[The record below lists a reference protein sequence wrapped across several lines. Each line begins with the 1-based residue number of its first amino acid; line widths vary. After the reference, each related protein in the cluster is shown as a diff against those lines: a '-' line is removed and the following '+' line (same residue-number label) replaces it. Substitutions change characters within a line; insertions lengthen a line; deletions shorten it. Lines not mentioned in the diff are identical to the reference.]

1 MFFSVKELELQKK
14 EFNASFP
21 PGAIDI
27 SLGTEAVQKGEL
39 KAAGRAELIEEDH
52 GGKNIVQ
59 DIRVVGGFSTRV
71 EMPCARCLEPVATDL
86 KQDFDLLYRPL
97 SSRKGPKD
105 EVEINEAEAEI
116 GYYQGD
122 GISLEDVLKEQVIL
136 ALPLKSLCK
145 EDCQG
150 LCAGCGKNLNNGK
163 CECGEKPADPRWE
176 ALAGLKEKLK
186 Q

>member
-1 MFFSVKELELQKK
+1 MFFSVKELELQRK
-14 EFNASFP
+14 EFDKSFP
-21 PGAIDI
+21 PGALDI
-27 SLGTEAVQKGEL
+27 GPDAVQKGDL
-39 KAAGRAELIEEDH
+39 KTAGRAELIEENH

-59 DIRVVGGFSTRV
+59 DIRVVGNFATRV
-71 EMPCARCLEPVATDL
+71 EMPCARCLEPVGAEL
-86 KQDFDLLYRPL
+86 KEDFDLLYRPL

-105 EVEINEAEAEI
+105 EVEINEAESEI

-145 EDCQG
+145 EDCKG
-150 LCAGCGKNLNNGK
+150 LCAGCGKNLNHGT
-163 CECGEKPADPRWE
+163 CECGEKPTDPRWE

-186 Q
+186 S

>member
-1 MFFSVKELELQKK
+1 MFFSVKDLELQKK
-14 EFNASFP
+14 EFDTSFA

-27 SLGTEAVQKGEL
+27 GSEAIQKGEL
-39 KAAGRAELIEEDH
+39 KTAGRAELIEENH

-59 DIRVVGGFSTRV
+59 DIRVVGDFATRV
-71 EMPCARCLEPVATDL
+71 EMPCARCLEPVGTDL

-105 EVEINEAEAEI
+105 EVEINEAESEI
-116 GYYQGD
+116 GYYQGE

-136 ALPLKSLCK
+136 ALPLKSLCR
-145 EDCQG
+145 EDCKG
-150 LCAGCGKNLNNGK
+150 LCAGCGKNLNVEGK
-163 CECGEKPADPRWE
+163 CECGEKPTDPRWD

-186 Q
+186 S